1 MDQRRI
7 LIGSVDDVL
16 RINRRVDLVA
26 AGDAE
31 RATVLRPEVGEVG
44 ESFDDAFSSIVNYC
58 AMAVVQ
64 LRHKFDFEEEDLS
77 SDQALEWYD
86 SIFKEAFELMESKN
100 HDYGEAWRDMRVSSL
115 TDLILTKILRI
126 KKIEDNSGKTIA
138 SEGVEGNY
146 FVMLNYAVFALIH
159 LELQG

>member
-1 MDQRRI
+1 
-7 LIGSVDDVL
+7 
-16 RINRRVDLVA
+16 
-26 AGDAE
+26 
-31 RATVLRPEVGEVG
+31 
-44 ESFDDAFSSIVNYC
+44 
-58 AMAVVQ
+58 MAVVQ

-146 FVMLNYAVFALIH
+146 FDMLNYAVFALIH